1 MSDIEYQVSEFCLQ
15 SGEKSGRERSITVT
29 AKNSWILPGGGWT
42 ADGEDTVQA
51 EFDSVTSMIENLPEF
66 GEERK
71 ARYLINRV
79 GKVGGPITVLWKT
92 DWRGDPITLEATTGG
107 KIKIQLV
114 G

>member
-1 MSDIEYQVSEFCLQ
+1 MA
-15 SGEKSGRERSITVT
+15 VT
-29 AKNSWILPGGGWT
+29 AKKSWISADEIWT
-42 ADGEDTVQA
+42 AKGEDTVQA

-79 GKVGGPITVLWKT
+79 REVGGPITVLWKS
-92 DWRGDPITLEATTGG
+92 DSRGDPITLEATTGG
-107 KIKIQLV
+107 KIRIQLV